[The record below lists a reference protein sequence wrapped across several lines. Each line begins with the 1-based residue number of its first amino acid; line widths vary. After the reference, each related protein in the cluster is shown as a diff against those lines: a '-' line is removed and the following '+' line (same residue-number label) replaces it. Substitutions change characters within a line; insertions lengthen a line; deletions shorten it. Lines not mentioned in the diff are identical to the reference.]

1 MDEFVDVIWFIIY
14 RSCSKAALISCDQC
28 NIFFHLDC
36 LDPPLTAPPTGYW
49 LCPIHPQHFVVKYFH
64 YLNKLTT
71 FWNLF
76 FSLAKWFVLQFL
88 MQKVK
93 GLIFVELTVPKTE
106 FLYKKFGK
114 VNHRG
119 IIYAQNLRQNI
130 MNINELSDSNCW
142 LNLFKKICF
151 K

>member
-71 FWNLF
+71 FWNFF
-76 FSLAKWFVLQFL
+76 FSLAQWFVPQFL

-106 FLYKKFGK
+106 FLYKQFGK
-114 VNHRG
+114 VNHMG
-119 IIYAQNLRQNI
+119 IIYAQNHRQNI

-142 LNLFKKICF
+142 LNLLKKICF